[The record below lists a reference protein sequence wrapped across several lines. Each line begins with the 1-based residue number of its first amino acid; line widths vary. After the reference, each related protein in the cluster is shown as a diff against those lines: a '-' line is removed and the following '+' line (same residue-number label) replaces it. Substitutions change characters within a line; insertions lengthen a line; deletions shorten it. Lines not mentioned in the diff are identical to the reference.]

1 MKSFK
6 KYLGTGLL
14 VLLPIS
20 LSLYLIFIITSFFDN
35 ILAKPL
41 DYLIGFHIPGIGII
55 IVFLLVFFVGMF
67 SSHFIGK
74 KIVRLF
80 EKFFSKIPIVKN
92 LYSPIRDIVKTFIGK
107 EKDKKSFT
115 KVVWIE
121 FPMEGN
127 HSIGFITNEEVEIN
141 GILYSAVFIPTTP
154 NPTNGFLIYKKYEE
168 LKVLDVTVEKG
179 LNMVIS
185 MSTVTHEEVIF
196 KEETK

>member
-20 LSLYLIFIITSFFDN
+20 LSLYLIFVVTSFFDN
-35 ILAKPL
+35 ILSKPL
-41 DYLIGFHIPGIGII
+41 DYLIGFHIPGVGLIV
-55 IVFLLVFFVGMF
+55 VFLLVFFVGMF

-74 KIVRLF
+74 KIAKLV
-80 EKFFSKIPIVKN
+80 EKIFSKIPVIRN

-115 KVVWIE
+115 KVVWVE
-121 FPMEGN
+121 FPMEGS
-127 HSIGFITNEEVEIN
+127 HSIGFITNEEVYIN
-141 GILYSAVFIPTTP
+141 GTVYSAVFIPTTP

-168 LKVLDVTVEKG
+168 LKVLDVPVEQG

-185 MSTVTHEEVIF
+185 MSTVTHEEVTF
-196 KEETK
+196 KEEEK